1 MTGNEST
8 PGAKIPPWKY
18 EEIERRVVKL
28 YEEQHIN
35 KFPIDPFEIVKK
47 RGYMLIPFSKFK
59 KGTRPECAD
68 ENNDAFSFYHPDLKT
83 SVIVYNDDKPLRRI
97 RFTLMHEVG
106 HIDLGHKC
114 ESDLARKMADYYAG
128 YALAPFP
135 LIGKFASEESADI
148 AATFG
153 VSYDCAEICG
163 CRYQNWQQYGGRY
176 LKDYEI
182 KMISLFN

>member
-59 KGTRPECAD
+59 K
-68 ENNDAFSFYHPDLKT
+68 
-83 SVIVYNDDKPLRRI
+83 
-97 RFTLMHEVG
+97 
-106 HIDLGHKC
+106 
-114 ESDLARKMADYYAG
+114 
-128 YALAPFP
+128 ALVPNVQTKITTHF
-135 LIGKFASEESADI
+135 
-148 AATFG
+148 
-153 VSYDCAEICG
+153 
-163 CRYQNWQQYGGRY
+163 
-176 LKDYEI
+176 
-182 KMISLFN
+182 LFIIPT

>member
-59 KGTRPECAD
+59 KGTRPEKA
-68 ENNDAFSFYHPDLKT
+68 ERNYLF
-83 SVIVYNDDKPLRRI
+83 
-97 RFTLMHEVG
+97 RFAVCRNER
-106 HIDLGHKC
+106 
-114 ESDLARKMADYYAG
+114 EYY
-128 YALAPFP
+128 P
-135 LIGKFASEESADI
+135 
-148 AATFG
+148 
-153 VSYDCAEICG
+153 
-163 CRYQNWQQYGGRY
+163 R
-176 LKDYEI
+176 
-182 KMISLFN
+182 